1 MLNEKVMEKEKI
13 SRCQARLLKSEKR
26 IRYALRTEIGAIIV
40 CVLMFIIDAW
50 HPLIQQE
57 NLAAFLLV
65 VLVLGVFMAYI
76 HYVKIQWIRSVKMYR
91 ENLED
96 PLYQAEIPFEVKEK
110 GGGGRED
117 GIQGRQ
123 QGNRPPY

>member
-1 MLNEKVMEKEKI
+1 MSNEKVTEKEKI
-13 SRCQARLLKSEKR
+13 FRCEARLLKSEKR

-76 HYVKIQWIRSVKMYR
+76 HYVKIKWIRSVKMYR
-91 ENLED
+91 KNLE
-96 PLYQAEIPFEVKEK
+96 EINGEVPVM
-110 GGGGRED
+110 GRPIDTSRD
-117 GIQGRQ
+117 GKNGV
-123 QGNRPPY
+123 